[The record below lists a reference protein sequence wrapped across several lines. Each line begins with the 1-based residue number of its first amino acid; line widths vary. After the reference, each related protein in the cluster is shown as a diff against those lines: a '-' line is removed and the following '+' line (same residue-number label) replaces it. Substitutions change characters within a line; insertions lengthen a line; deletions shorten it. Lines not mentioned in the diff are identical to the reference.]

1 MLMLGFS
8 FHREPLMMVTSLGHL
23 ARRIVRRVVRIYYP
37 LIEISG
43 GENIPATGPILLAA
57 NHANSLIDPVLL
69 GIAARRP
76 VHFLSK
82 APLFEV
88 PVLGVV
94 LRALGMIPAYRG
106 SDDTSQVQR
115 NLESLTRAAGYLVQ
129 GEAIGIF
136 PEGKS
141 HDLVRVEQVRSGAAR
156 IAVQAAKDG
165 ARGLKIIPLGI
176 NFQRKESFRSAVWVR
191 VGEAIDV
198 GAALEAHPGEEKRA
212 MRALT
217 NELDRRLKGVVIHLD
232 DANWEPFLNDLET
245 LLPAPR
251 QRGQG
256 RIAALRQ
263 RKRLADAINY
273 FQDAFPE
280 RAAGMAASIQKYR
293 EQLALEGLEIRS
305 PIMRFRRLRLA
316 GQMAWEGFWLAFWF
330 LPALIGTLHH
340 LFPYWVIRL
349 SAEKFQKPTRATV
362 ALARLGLALPVYGV
376 WSAGVWWLMRSY
388 FLPWVCWTWLAVA
401 PFAGVFALSYARR
414 LSEGVCG
421 WWQQMRMFFASE
433 TLRGLR
439 AEQAALR
446 GQLAEWAGE
455 YNREHPA
462 QTVPIRLLSWRR
474 CAWVTARWA
483 LIGLVI
489 SSAFVG
495 VTWWA
500 GNRPGSALRSLGLN
514 LAAMSTNNLAA
525 MLNADETALRDM
537 VRGLGDLETRTS
549 GVMAGFAAGQRTWYR
564 QADNDAVRQLLLSY
578 LNHRTALLRLIWK
591 YQPSGEIADE
601 RLRLRSFLTAYTAA
615 SALYEA
621 SLEFVTLF
629 DRSPD
634 AKRKLNE
641 AEPLWEIPPGLYN
654 TVRHNLVNPEHRRL
668 LADAARRYAD
678 VQPAFARVELL
689 QTAPYESFHAVIS
702 HSAKSRDRLLA
713 ALVQADA
720 ATPWKAAKEAGGEA
734 IYQAKTVISTWVGD
748 TKIREPRRG
757 KPLIHPAQLAE
768 LRAQLKPGDI
778 MLERRN
784 WYLSNAF
791 LPGYWPH
798 AAIYIGTAADLREL
812 GLDQDERVKKHW
824 AEFVKRDEQGH
835 EHVILESVS
844 EGVVFTSFERSVGEA
859 DSAAFLRTRLDPA
872 RVRECIGRAF
882 SHAGKPYD
890 FEFDFFST
898 DKLVCTELVF
908 RSFDGDIQFPLVE
921 IMGTKTMPAVELVR
935 KYSQEHGLKNAA
947 FSFVA
952 FLDGDE
958 LKGGA
963 KFESEKVFISTLHRP
978 ALTWLQEA
986 SPRRP

>member
-1 MLMLGFS
+1 MLRLTNN
-8 FHREPLMMVTSLGHL
+8 FHLEPLMMLNSLGHL

-37 LIEISG
+37 QIEISG
-43 GENIPATGPILLAA
+43 GENIPAAGSILLAA
-57 NHANSLIDPVLL
+57 NHANSLIDPVLI

-76 VHFLSK
+76 VHFLAK
-82 APLFEV
+82 APIFEV

-106 SDDTSQVQR
+106 SDDATQVQR
-115 NLESLTRAAGYLVQ
+115 NLESLTRAAVYLMQ

-136 PEGKS
+136 PEGES

-191 VGEAIDV
+191 VGEPIEV
-198 GAALEAHPGEEKRA
+198 SAALEANPGEEKRA

-217 NELDRRLKGVVIHLD
+217 NELDRRLKEVVIHLD
-232 DANWEPFLNDLET
+232 DANWEPFLNDLEM
-245 LLPAPR
+245 LLPAPVE
-251 QRGQG
+251 RGQG

-263 RKRLADAINY
+263 RKRIADAINY
-273 FQDAFPE
+273 FQDKFPE

-293 EQLALEGLEIRS
+293 EQLASEGLEIRS

-316 GQMAWEGFWLAFWF
+316 GQMVWEGFWLAVWF

-340 LFPYWVIRL
+340 LVPYWVIRL

-362 ALARLGLALPVYGV
+362 ALARLGLALPVYGL
-376 WSAGVWWLMRSY
+376 WSAVVWWVMRSY
-388 FLPWVCWTWLAVA
+388 FLPWVCWTWLAVT
-401 PFAGVFALSYARR
+401 PFAGGFALSYARR
-414 LSEGVCG
+414 LSEGGRG
-421 WWQQMRMFFASE
+421 WWRQVRMFFDSKSLQE
-433 TLRGLR
+433 LRV
-439 AEQAALR
+439 EQAALR

-455 YNREHPA
+455 YGREHPA
-462 QTVPIRLLSWRR
+462 ETIPIMPFSWRH
-474 CAWVTARWA
+474 CAWVTVRWA
-483 LIGLVI
+483 LILLLI
-489 SSAFVG
+489 SSGFVG

-500 GNRPGSALRSLGLN
+500 RNRNGSELRTPGLN

-525 MLNADETALRDM
+525 LLNSDETALRNILQ
-537 VRGLGDLETRTS
+537 GLGDLETRTS
-549 GVMAGFAAGQRTWYR
+549 GVMAGFTAGQRSWYH

-578 LNHRTALLRLIWK
+578 LNHRAALLRLIWK
-591 YQPSGEIADE
+591 YQNSGEVADG

-621 SLEFVTLF
+621 SLKFVTLF
-629 DRSPD
+629 DHSPD

-641 AEPLWEIPPGLYN
+641 PEPLWEIPPGLYD

-668 LADAARRYAD
+668 LADATRRYEAA
-678 VQPAFARVELL
+678 QPAFAKAELL
-689 QTAPYESFHAVIS
+689 QSAPYDAFHAVIGR
-702 HSAKSRDRLLA
+702 SAKTRNRLLD

-720 ATPWKAAKEAGGEA
+720 ATPWQEAKAAGGEA

-748 TKIREPRRG
+748 TKIREPRHG
-757 KPLIHPAQLAE
+757 KPLIHPAQLSQ
-768 LRAQLKPGDI
+768 LRAKLQPGDI

-798 AAIYIGTAADLREL
+798 AAIYVGTADDLKKL

-824 AEFVKRDEQGH
+824 ADFVQRDEQGH

-890 FEFDFFST
+890 FEFDFFTT

-908 RSFDGDIQFPLVE
+908 RSFDGDIQFPIVE

-935 KYSQEHGLKNAA
+935 KYSQEHGRANAA

-958 LKGGA
+958 LKGEA
-963 KFESEKVFISTLHRP
+963 KFETEQVFISTLKRP

-986 SPRRP
+986 SPRR